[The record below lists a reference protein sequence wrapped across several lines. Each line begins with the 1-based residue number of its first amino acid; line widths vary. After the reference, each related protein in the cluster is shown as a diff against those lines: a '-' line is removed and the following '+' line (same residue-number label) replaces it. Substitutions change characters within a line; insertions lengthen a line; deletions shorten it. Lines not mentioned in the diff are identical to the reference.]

1 MARPKLLT
9 EPQKRFAYIMGA
21 DFKATQTSAAVK
33 AGYSEKSARN
43 IACDLMKNPDVLEL
57 IELHRE
63 QTFRRLE
70 ISPERIRNELAA
82 IIFANPQDYYKRDD
96 RGREVLKDI
105 DELSPFDA
113 AAIKEVKITQGRRG
127 YTRSYIY
134 HDKKGAIELAM
145 KTEGMLKDRME
156 MTGADGGPIL
166 VDTIH
171 NNTAL
176 EARINELVTKRTAG
190 T

>member
-9 EPQKRFAYIMGA
+9 EPQKRFAYIMGT
-21 DFKATQTSAAVK
+21 DFRATQTSAAVR

-43 IACDLMKNPDVLEL
+43 IACDLMKNPDILEL
-57 IELHRE
+57 IDLHRE

-82 IIFANPQDYYKRDD
+82 ISFANPQTYYKRDE
-96 RGREVLKDI
+96 RGREILKDM

-113 AAIKEVKITQGRRG
+113 AAIKEVKVIQSRRG
-127 YTRSYIY
+127 HSRTYVF
-134 HDKKGAIELAM
+134 HDKKGTLELLM
-145 KTEGMLKDRME
+145 KAEGMLKDRME

-166 VDTIH
+166 VDTVH
-171 NNTAL
+171 DNTAM
-176 EARINELVTKRTAG
+176 EARINELVAKRTAG